1 MKKIEKLSDNLDNK
15 RTMLFESI
23 YDQISDDINHILHRK
38 VLNELHGQVSNQV
51 YYKMKFQLCDQL
63 YKQSKNTL

>member
-1 MKKIEKLSDNLDNK
+1 MKKIEKLSDDLNNK

-23 YDQISDDINHILHRK
+23 YNQVSDDINHILHRK

-51 YYKMKFQLCDQL
+51 YYKMKLQLCDKL

>member
-15 RTMLFESI
+15 RTMLFESL
-23 YDQISDDINHILHRK
+23 YNQISDDINHILHRK

-51 YYKMKFQLCDQL
+51 YYKMKLQLCDKL

>member
-15 RTMLFESI
+15 RTMLFESV
-23 YDQISDDINHILHRK
+23 YNQISDDINHILHRK

-51 YYKMKFQLCDQL
+51 YYKMKLQLCNKL
-63 YKQSKNTL
+63 FKQSKKTL

>member
-23 YDQISDDINHILHRK
+23 YNQISDDINHILHRK

-51 YYKMKFQLCDQL
+51 YYKMKLQLCDKL

>member
-23 YDQISDDINHILHRK
+23 YNQISDDINHILHRK

-51 YYKMKFQLCDQL
+51 YYKMKLQLCDQL